1 MLNTLL
7 KTMKDEKMGVKDE
20 KMRAKDEKMR
30 AKDEFVFCFLVF
42 VYTDAYIATQIAKNN
57 ARYVDMEKEKNITVI
72 RKSNDLIEA
81 KYKLSVNEQRLVS
94 TLLTT
99 IRPDDE
105 DFKDY
110 IVQVDDLAKMFGIE
124 NGKDLYARTHES
136 AKSLLRM
143 GIEIS
148 EGERKRYATWFSYVE
163 YIEGRGEILLRFDK
177 SLKPYL
183 LQLKERYTGYLS
195 NYAFELSK
203 SKYSIRFYEL
213 LKMRQNQGGGG
224 EFWIKYNLVELRRKF
239 NIEDSEYTRFND
251 FSRFVIN
258 PALQE
263 INEITDL
270 SIINCEYLKSG
281 RKITSIKITA
291 KPKIHVLDQPLQVN
305 TEKEITEAVASLTS
319 IGIVEE
325 TAIKWVRKFGKSRVL
340 RNVAY
345 TLAMQKQGHVKSI
358 IAYLATCLDADAGK
372 GWEESVREQDEIEKA
387 KIEDIQRTEEKELE
401 IKEKSKQETRNALEK
416 FWTLSESTQEAMR
429 DMFSS
434 GLNSTLRS
442 IWKNAKV
449 RPEEKPMFT
458 SQFINLLRENN
469 VI

>member
-1 MLNTLL
+1 MINT
-7 KTMKDEKMGVKDE
+7 
-20 KMRAKDEKMR
+20 
-30 AKDEFVFCFLVF
+30 
-42 VYTDAYIATQIAKNN
+42 
-57 ARYVDMEKEKNITVI
+57 
-72 RKSNDLIEA
+72 
-81 KYKLSVNEQRLVS
+81 
-94 TLLTT
+94 
-99 IRPDDE
+99 
-105 DFKDY
+105 
-110 IVQVDDLAKMFGIE
+110 
-124 NGKDLYARTHES
+124 
-136 AKSLLRM
+136 
-143 GIEIS
+143 
-148 EGERKRYATWFSYVE
+148 
-163 YIEGRGEILLRFDK
+163 
-177 SLKPYL
+177 
-183 LQLKERYTGYLS
+183 
-195 NYAFELSK
+195 
-203 SKYSIRFYEL
+203 
-213 LKMRQNQGGGG
+213 
-224 EFWIKYNLVELRRKF
+224 
-239 NIEDSEYTRFND
+239 
-251 FSRFVIN
+251 
-258 PALQE
+258 ALQK

-305 TEKEITEAVASLTS
+305 TEKEITEAAASLTS

-401 IKEKSKQETRNALEK
+401 IKEKSKQETRDALEK

-458 SQFINLLRENN
+458 SQFINLLKENN